1 MNFYIIFFFIVEQFE
16 METEG
21 LEIVFL
27 GKIQRYKTYY
37 KALKHYHNNI
47 KFVDGDNNKIGNLLT
62 HPAPYLA
69 NIFN

>member
-1 MNFYIIFFFIVEQFE
+1 
-16 METEG
+16 METES

-37 KALKHYHNNI
+37 KALNQYHNNI
-47 KFVDGDNNKIGNLLT
+47 KFVDGDNNKIENLLT

-69 NIFN
+69 NIFS